1 MSESTA
7 MHAHSALAR
16 LFERLREEARLPL
29 GVDDFLQL
37 FEALELGF
45 GMPDREALRRLCRA
59 LWVTSLDEARLLDR
73 LFDIVIPNEAAA
85 RAALAQL
92 RRPDSGAPA
101 PPAEPPGIAAEPVE
115 PPVELPVAPPE
126 APGTTPVTPPA
137 GTVAGAEQP
146 RDRTGAPARSSIG
159 APATPPAQRSRVR
172 IVLDERGR
180 PAARFAIDDEELYPI
195 SLREMQQSWRHLRR
209 MVREGPPTELDV
221 DETVRR
227 IMRQG
232 VLLEP
237 VMLPPRINRT
247 RLLLLIDRDGSMA
260 PFHQLTQRLVQTA
273 LRGGRVRHTRVFSF
287 HNCPLTHLYTYERPP
302 RAEPLEATLRALPL
316 GAVALI
322 VSDAGAA
329 RGLVNPERVEQ
340 TAAFLAQLRGRVARI
355 AWLNPVPRGGH
366 GEPDR
371 WNSSS
376 AGLIARLTPM
386 FEVSRRG
393 LDAAIDVLRGRS
405 IGLAGAEI
413 GE

>member
-16 LFERLREEARLPL
+16 LFERLRVEARLPL

-85 RAALAQL
+85 RSALAHL

-101 PPAEPPGIAAEPVE
+101 PAEPPASATEPIA
-115 PPVELPVAPPE
+115 PPVALPVAQPE
-126 APGTTPVTPPA
+126 MPVTAPVMPPA
-137 GTVAGAEQP
+137 SSTAGAEQP
-146 RDRTGAPARSSIG
+146 RDRSGAPARSFIE
-159 APATPPAQRSRVR
+159 APAAQRSRVR

-232 VLLEP
+232 LLLEP
-237 VMLPPRINRT
+237 VMVPPRINRS
-247 RLLLLIDRDGSMA
+247 RLLLLVDRDGSMA
-260 PFHQLTQRLVQTA
+260 PFHQLSQRLVQTA

-302 RAEPLEATLRALPL
+302 RAEPLETALRPLPP

-329 RGLVNPERVEQ
+329 RGQVNPERVEQ
-340 TAAFLAQLRGRVARI
+340 TAAFLARLRGRVARI

-386 FEVSRRG
+386 FEVNRRG

-405 IGLAGAEI
+405 VGLAGAEI